1 MSAVKKAE
9 KNWFVQSQGKESG
22 PYDYYQI
29 IDKISAGELSTFDFI
44 RALNQ
49 DSWGIVSDYE
59 IFQVAALNSI
69 DDSAVVAALA
79 KPNERKHDR
88 KPILADIFVKKS
100 NILYKGRALEVG
112 KGGMGIEAGNDFGDV
127 GCVVNLYCSPISESI
142 SFNCQ
147 AEIVSKIQFKK
158 NKFRYGI
165 KFLKISA
172 KGQIF
177 VARVIK
183 ALSRLAE
190 EEKEKKEGRKS

>member
-9 KNWFVQSQGKESG
+9 KNWFVLSDGKESG

-29 IDKISAGELSTFDFI
+29 ISKINTGDLSTFDFI

-59 IFQVAALNSI
+59 IFQVAALNAIS
-69 DDSAVVAALA
+69 DEDAPA
-79 KPNERKHDR
+79 PNPENPNRRRYDR

-100 NILYKGRALEVG
+100 NVLFKGKAIEVG
-112 KGGMGIEAGNDFGDV
+112 RGGMGIEAGDDFGEP
-127 GCVVNLYCSPISESI
+127 GSTINLYCSPISEAI

-147 AEIVSKIQFKK
+147 AKIVNKVQVKK
-158 NKFRYGI
+158 NKYRYGI

-177 VARVIK
+177 LARVIA
-183 ALSRLAE
+183 ALSRFAE
-190 EEKEKKEGRKS
+190 EEKEKK